1 MHYGKKLFDKR
12 DGIDHRCILVER
24 ISPAKAQSEFDMY
37 MTLTKIEMMEAN
49 IQSILS
55 YSETINSNVEMNSYD
70 LARLGKKLEKRLGYI
85 EQNQQILM
93 LQTQ

>member
-1 MHYGKKLFDKR
+1 MGKTFL
-12 DGIDHRCILVER
+12 ISAMALTIVVLLVER
-24 ISPAKAQSEFDMY
+24 ISPAKAQSELDMY

>member
-1 MHYGKKLFDKR
+1 MGKNFL
-12 DGIDHRCILVER
+12 ISAMALTIVVLLVER

>member
-1 MHYGKKLFDKR
+1 MKQNMLIGAMALT
-12 DGIDHRCILVER
+12 IVVLLVER

-55 YSETINSNVEMNSYD
+55 YSEIINSNVEMNSYD
-70 LARLGKKLEKRLGYI
+70 LDRLGKKLEKSLGYI

>member
-1 MHYGKKLFDKR
+1 MKQNILIGVMALT
-12 DGIDHRCILVER
+12 ILVLLVER

-37 MTLTKIEMMEAN
+37 MTLAKIELMETN
-49 IQSILS
+49 IQTILS
-55 YSETINSNVEMNSYD
+55 YSETINRNVEMNKYD
-70 LARLGKKLEKRLGYI
+70 IDRLGKKLEKSLGYI